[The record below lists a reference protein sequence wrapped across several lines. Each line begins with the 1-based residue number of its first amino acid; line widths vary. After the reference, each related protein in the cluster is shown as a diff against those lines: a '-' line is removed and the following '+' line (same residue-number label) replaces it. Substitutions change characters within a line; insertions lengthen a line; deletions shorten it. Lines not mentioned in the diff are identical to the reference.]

1 MSAKALRCCLAAMLL
16 AALVGCGGQEP
27 AQPAA
32 TETPAFEAAVR
43 VFEPVQ
49 AAYVEVTG
57 PVAMMGEAMGRL
69 MAWSAEKQ
77 VQAAGVPFA
86 VYLTSP
92 AEVTPEAMQYQ
103 VCLPVPAGTAADSAA
118 GVAVKEFGGMELAVA
133 RHVGPFATIESTYV
147 GLEQWI
153 DAHDYVVAG
162 PAVEFYLSDP
172 QATEPDSLVTEV
184 GFVVKPMPAGQ
195 PE

>member
-1 MSAKALRCCLAAMLL
+1 MSDKALRSCLAAMLL
-16 AALVGCGGQEP
+16 AALAGCGGQEP

-43 VFEPVQ
+43 LFEPVQ

-57 PVAMMGEAMGRL
+57 PVTMMGETMGRL

-77 VQAAGVPFA
+77 VQPAGVPFA

-92 AEVTPEAMQYQ
+92 AEVTSEAMQYQ

-118 GVAVKEFGGMELAVA
+118 GIAVKEFGGMDLAVA
-133 RHVGPFATIESTYV
+133 RHVGPFTTIEQTYT
-147 GLEQWI
+147 GLEQWV
-153 DAHDYVVAG
+153 DEHEYVIAG
-162 PAVEFYLSDP
+162 PAVEFYLSNP
-172 QATEPDSLVTEV
+172 EVTAPDSLVTEV